1 MPPFSFPKSTKIDS
15 KPHLGMHR
23 CFDRSWHRFFNDLDS
38 ILEPNLAPC
47 CPLFPSKCGSAVA
60 WSPLFCWAYVLFPFF
75 GHPGSLLAPFGLDF
89 GGSGLDFAGFLGA
102 IFFILFK
109 FLDFIFSTT
118 LALCWSTF
126 FTRIWCWMGWW
137 GYAKSKAFILFALIR
152 FEFSSLR
159 GARILEPKTT
169 TKFWSLTWFAL
180 DFIHFYAE
188 ALFSLE
194 SGVGLVGLREAQRL

>member
-1 MPPFSFPKSTKIDS
+1 MLPTFSFKMWVRCGVIPSFL
-15 KPHLGMHR
+15 LGL
-23 CFDRSWHRFFNDLDS
+23 CAFSVFWSSWLSLGAFWARFWGVGARFWRFF
-38 ILEPNLAPC
+38 
-47 CPLFPSKCGSAVA
+47 GT
-60 WSPLFCWAYVLFPFF
+60 
-75 GHPGSLLAPFGLDF
+75 
-89 GGSGLDFAGFLGA
+89 

-169 TKFWSLTWFAL
+169 TKFWSFRALQKFVAVLGSKVIDFTWL
-180 DFIHFYAE
+180 DSLWISFTSMLKHF
-188 ALFSLE
+188 LH
-194 SGVGLVGLREAQRL
+194 